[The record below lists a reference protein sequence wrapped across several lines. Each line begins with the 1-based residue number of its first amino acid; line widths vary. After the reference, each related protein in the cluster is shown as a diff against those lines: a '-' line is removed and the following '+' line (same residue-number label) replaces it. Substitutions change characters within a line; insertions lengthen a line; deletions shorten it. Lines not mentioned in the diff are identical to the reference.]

1 MGSKNRNISNHKN
14 NSKDV
19 LLKQM
24 QLDNL
29 EKQINEKKEIAAE
42 IETWLEMKHEKE
54 AELETLKA
62 AVEQYGAAKEIIEQ
76 KDEIIKQAEE
86 KKQALENEIQIISSD
101 LDDKKKQLEA
111 FKTIIGVYEDAN
123 DIVINAK
130 KIATNILRLMSRL
143 EEHDDVQNVYSN
155 FDISD
160 ELMEKIDV

>member
-1 MGSKNRNISNHKN
+1 MGSKNRNIPNHKN

-54 AELETLKA
+54 AELETLKE

-86 KKQALENEIQIISSD
+86 KK
-101 LDDKKKQLEA
+101 
-111 FKTIIGVYEDAN
+111 
-123 DIVINAK
+123 
-130 KIATNILRLMSRL
+130 
-143 EEHDDVQNVYSN
+143 
-155 FDISD
+155 
-160 ELMEKIDV
+160 